1 MREVCLRLE
10 ELFPLVLLT
19 NSIKTND
26 IAHCCEHLFL
36 LWEYLQ
42 LCVRTKAM
50 QKQLR
55 FVVVGA
61 GSIGREFALRH
72 LVAANGAAVCAIVDP
87 NRAAREALAADVAAA
102 QRGARVEGT
111 E

>member
-1 MREVCLRLE
+1 V
-10 ELFPLVLLT
+10 
-19 NSIKTND
+19 
-26 IAHCCEHLFL
+26 
-36 LWEYLQ
+36 WEYLFHA
-42 LCVRTKAM
+42 CVRTKAM